1 MNVAVGGQRH
11 RAGLWVPAVLLIL
24 ALAAALAFQFSAKVT
39 LFLLLT
45 LALLFLKQPI
55 VLILAVCTAYVHA
68 FLASKSSVEYLVQD
82 MWFTVDRE
90 ILLSIPMFILAGAL
104 MTGGSIARRLV
115 NIMKSMT
122 APIPGG
128 LAIATV
134 LACGVFAGI
143 SGSSIVTMLAVGTI
157 MYPALVEDGYDR
169 PFAIGLVCSAGTL
182 GVMIPPSIPMILY
195 GIVTETSITK
205 LFIAGIGPGLML
217 ILLFSVY
224 SFATNR
230 SRPTQRLDLMKVAI
244 AWKEGAL
251 AVFLPVLLLGGIYS
265 GHFSP
270 TESAAISL
278 LYALV
283 VEVFVHRELKLH
295 QFKEI
300 ALSTVRMLGML
311 LPLLAICTSLNTILD
326 YEGIAKAWVAYVGQN
341 VTSPAALM
349 LGINILLLI
358 VGCLMEV
365 SSAIMVL
372 APLLFPMAMNAGYDP
387 VHFGII
393 MTANLEIGYLTP
405 PVGLNLIVAMGAFRE
420 SFGMIVRAVLPF
432 IVIMLA
438 WLALVASWPPLAM
451 TLLK

>member
-1 MNVAVGGQRH
+1 MNVAVDRQRH

-24 ALAAALAFQFSAKVT
+24 ALATALAFQFSAKAT
-39 LFLLLT
+39 LLVLLT

-55 VLILAVCTAYVHA
+55 VLILAVCTAYVHV

-157 MYPALVEDGYDR
+157 MYPALVEDGYSR

-217 ILLFSVY
+217 ILLLSVY
-224 SFATNR
+224 SFAMNR
-230 SRPTQRLDLMKVAI
+230 SRPTQRLDLRKVAV

-270 TESAAISL
+270 TE
-278 LYALV
+278 
-283 VEVFVHRELKLH
+283 
-295 QFKEI
+295 
-300 ALSTVRMLGML
+300 
-311 LPLLAICTSLNTILD
+311 
-326 YEGIAKAWVAYVGQN
+326 
-341 VTSPAALM
+341 
-349 LGINILLLI
+349 
-358 VGCLMEV
+358 
-365 SSAIMVL
+365 
-372 APLLFPMAMNAGYDP
+372 
-387 VHFGII
+387 
-393 MTANLEIGYLTP
+393 
-405 PVGLNLIVAMGAFRE
+405 
-420 SFGMIVRAVLPF
+420 
-432 IVIMLA
+432 
-438 WLALVASWPPLAM
+438 
-451 TLLK
+451 

>member
-1 MNVAVGGQRH
+1 MSTVAVAHPLRS
-11 RAGLWVPAVLLIL
+11 RLWVPGVFFALVLVS
-24 ALAAALAFQFSAKVT
+24 ALAFQLSAKVT
-39 LFLLLT
+39 VFLLLT

-55 VLILAVCTAYVHA
+55 VLILAVCTAYVHL
-68 FLASKSSVEYLVQD
+68 FLASRSSVEFLIQD

-90 ILLSIPMFILAGAL
+90 VLLSIPMFILAGAL

-115 NIMKSMT
+115 NVMTAMT

-157 MYPALVEDGYDR
+157 MYPALVKDGYSKT
-169 PFAIGLVCSAGTL
+169 FSIGVVCSAGTL

-205 LFIAGIGPGLML
+205 LFIGGIGPGLLL
-217 ILLFSVY
+217 ILLFSLY
-224 SFATNR
+224 SYALHR
-230 SRPTQRLDLMKVAI
+230 SRPTQRFDLKRIAI

-251 AVFLPVLLLGGIYS
+251 AIFLPVLLLGGIYS
-265 GHFSP
+265 GYFSP
-270 TESAAISL
+270 TESAAVSL
-278 LYALV
+278 LYALI
-283 VEVFVHRELKLH
+283 VELFVHRELRPEH
-295 QFKEI
+295 YKEI
-300 ALSTVRMLGML
+300 GLSTVKMLGTL

-326 YEGIAKAWVAYVGQN
+326 YEGIAKSWVSFVAQN
-341 VTSPAALM
+341 ITSPAAVM

-365 SSAIMVL
+365 SSAIMVF
-372 APLLFPMAMNAGYDP
+372 APLLFPMAMNAGYDA

-405 PVGLNLIVAMGAFRE
+405 PVGLNLIVAMSAFRE
-420 SFGMIVRAVLPF
+420 SFGMIVRAVAPF
-432 IVIMLA
+432 VVIMLG
-438 WLALVASWPPLAM
+438 WLVLLASWPPLAM
-451 TLLK
+451 YLVK